1 MLATGKPDWQAKRRS
16 RGTGMPLSITRIDH
30 VQVAVPKALEAV
42 CLRFYREVFGF
53 PEIPK
58 PEELRGRGGAWF
70 QVGNLQ
76 MHIGVD
82 PEPSPNSKRHICF
95 LVDDIERAKAEV
107 TAAGIAV
114 EEEGMAEGLNR
125 IFIRD
130 PAGNRIEI
138 GQRV

>member
-1 MLATGKPDWQAKRRS
+1 
-16 RGTGMPLSITRIDH
+16 MPLSISRIDH
-30 VQVAVPKALEAV
+30 VQIAVPKDLEAQ

-70 QVGNLQ
+70 QVGDLQ

-82 PEPSPNSKRHICF
+82 PEHSPKSKRHICF
-95 LVDDIERAKAEV
+95 LVDEVARAKADV

-114 EEEGMAEGLNR
+114 EEESVAEGLHR

-138 GQRV
+138 GQRI